1 MDSCITYIL
10 VSGHF
15 GRLRENFEAVRGTS
29 LAKDEVYGEY
39 LTFCQADGKDP
50 MLPSMFGKMV
60 HRAFP
65 GLKSSR
71 TGAKGKV

>member
-1 MDSCITYIL
+1 
-10 VSGHF
+10 
-15 GRLRENFEAVRGTS
+15 VRGTS

>member
-1 MDSCITYIL
+1 M
-10 VSGHF
+10 
-15 GRLRENFEAVRGTS
+15 RGTS

-71 TGAKGKV
+71 TGAKGKVN

>member
-1 MDSCITYIL
+1 
-10 VSGHF
+10 
-15 GRLRENFEAVRGTS
+15 VRGTS

-71 TGAKGKV
+71 TGAKGKVKSPTSLPQEALFADSPLMV

>member
-1 MDSCITYIL
+1 M
-10 VSGHF
+10 
-15 GRLRENFEAVRGTS
+15 RGTS

-39 LTFCQADGKDP
+39 LSFCQADGKDP

-71 TGAKGKV
+71 TGAKGKVGSSPLPTFLSLIFVC